1 MEPIVYPSLSCPF
14 PSAINP
20 HAEQAQQATVAWAR
34 RFCLLQRDA
43 AFQRL
48 NRLQYGMLMARAEWV
63 DTVVTMKPFWL
74 VRTLSGISMDVGIS
88 LLVYNFMRTAL
99 ESRPVAASG
108 AGLRAP
114 GESPVR
120 A

>member
-1 MEPIVYPSLSCPF
+1 
-14 PSAINP
+14 
-20 HAEQAQQATVAWAR
+20 
-34 RFCLLQRDA
+34 
-43 AFQRL
+43 
-48 NRLQYGMLMARAEWV
+48 MLMARAEWV

-99 ESRPVAASG
+99 EPGPAPVTSR
-108 AGLRAP
+108 GLGSP
-114 GESPVR
+114 GESAAR